1 MKTDV
6 NLKKKWMEEQATL
19 EFDDESLDEEAE
31 NWKRSKPN
39 EECSDRCQFIFP
51 RDGGRDRV

>member
-19 EFDDESLDEEAE
+19 EFDDESLEEAE
-31 NWKRSKPN
+31 L
-39 EECSDRCQFIFP
+39 EE
-51 RDGGRDRV
+51 VEA